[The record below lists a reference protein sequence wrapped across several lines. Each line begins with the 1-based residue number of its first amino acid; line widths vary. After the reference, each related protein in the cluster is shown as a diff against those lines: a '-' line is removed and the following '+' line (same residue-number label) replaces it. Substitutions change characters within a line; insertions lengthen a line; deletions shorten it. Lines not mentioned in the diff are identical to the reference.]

1 MNGGFQVGALHE
13 TPALAEIECLFKGL
27 GKTGSIAGGD
37 LKTVLNH
44 ENFGRK
50 GVQVSGPVRAK
61 DLAVEEDP

>member
-13 TPALAEIECLFKGL
+13 APTLAEIECLFKGL
-27 GKTGSIAGGD
+27 GKAGSVVGRD

-61 DLAVEEDP
+61 DFAVEYDS